1 VRRGRTGH
9 LPQRRDGGRRSLW
22 HIDDVQLRMEGGGK
36 IDWKSL
42 SSAQREAAL
51 GELDS
56 ARLIIRE

>member
-1 VRRGRTGH
+1 MMPSCAARIGR
-9 LPQRRDGGRRSLW
+9 
-22 HIDDVQLRMEGGGK
+22 K
-36 IDWKSL
+36 IDWGSL